1 MSVLETARRR
11 RPAVFFLTRG
21 PLLAALS
28 GLALTVLAAFYVH
41 SMLSGVAQARLAD
54 EADARSRHVQQR
66 LDRIAATLAAE
77 GDFLTANPAPAE
89 FDRQVALLIDLRPE
103 IRSVSWVGPDG
114 RVLRTGPAG
123 ADEASPGFAD
133 LTFAVPITGVPAAGA
148 STGGSTGGGVTVR
161 LGSDGA
167 SLLLARVTPGVGT
180 ALVARIDLRD
190 LLTLRMD
197 GQADPALWTRLS
209 LRSRGGEAAFVQ
221 TGHAAT
227 ATAEFSRA
235 ISIGDG
241 MWWLDM
247 TGDLVAGLARQWWEV
262 EAVLVFGLALTLG
275 VSLVLMV
282 SRRRAYDRVVLMES
296 LEQAN
301 AVLHASERKYRDI
314 YENAVEGMFTISVGG
329 AFLSANPALVRMLGY
344 ASEGELATAVAD
356 AWAQLFIDPR
366 PRADFP
372 RDVVDRGAVQDFVAE
387 IRRKDGSTLWA
398 SLSARVLLDGAGRAY
413 ALQGT
418 ADDITDRRRAEV
430 ALRLAKEQSE
440 FASRAKTEFLANMSH
455 ELRTPLNAIIGFSEI
470 IGSQSLGAIGNP
482 AYAEYARDIH
492 DSGRMLLDL
501 INDILDLSKIEAG
514 KRELN
519 EHMVDLPRVFVSCLR
534 VVKERA
540 IRGGINLQTD
550 YAGFLPRL
558 RADEVALKQLLSNLL
573 ANAVKFTLKG
583 GTVTLGAVVD
593 EDGRLVITVTDTGI
607 GMRAED
613 ISRALEPFRQIE
625 NPLTR
630 TAGGAGLGLPLVR
643 ALVELHGG
651 TLEIDSEPGTGTT
664 ARVIMPADRVWPD
677 MGLVAAAN

>member
-21 PLLAALS
+21 PILAALS
-28 GLALTVLAAFYVH
+28 GIVLTVLAAFYVH

-66 LDRIAATLAAE
+66 LDRIAATLGAE

-103 IRSVSWVGPDG
+103 IRAVSWVGPGG
-114 RVLRTGPAG
+114 RVLRTGPMG
-123 ADEASPGFAD
+123 AEIAPADMADHPFSPE
-133 LTFAVPITGVPAAGA
+133 
-148 STGGSTGGGVTVR
+148 GVTVR
-161 LGSDGA
+161 LSADGA
-167 SLLLARVTPGVGT
+167 NLLLARSTSGPAPSGAPSGGPNGGM

-190 LLTLRMD
+190 LLTLRME

-221 TGHAAT
+221 TGHT
-227 ATAEFSRA
+227 ATTTSEFSRA
-235 ISIGDG
+235 LSIGDG
-241 MWWLDM
+241 VWWLDM
-247 TGDLVAGLARQWWEV
+247 TGDLVAGLARQSWEV
-262 EAVLVFGLALTLG
+262 EAVLVFGFALTFG

-282 SRRRAYDRVVLMES
+282 SRRRAHDRTVLMDS

-314 YENAVEGMFTISVGG
+314 YENAVEGMFTITVGG
-329 AFLSANPALVRMLGY
+329 AILSANPALVRMLGY
-344 ASEGELATAVAD
+344 ASEEDLATTLTD
-356 AWAQLFIDPR
+356 AWTQLFIDPR
-366 PRADFP
+366 PRVEFP
-372 RDVVDRGAVQDFVAE
+372 QEVMDRGAIQDFAAE
-387 IRRKDGSTLWA
+387 IRRRDGSALWA

-413 ALQGT
+413 AIQGT

-440 FASRAKTEFLANMSH
+440 FASRSKTEFLANMSH

-470 IGSQSLGAIGNP
+470 IGSQSLGPIDNP
-482 AYAEYARDIH
+482 AYAEYAKDIH

-519 EHMVDLPRVFVSCLR
+519 EHMVDLPRVFASCLR

-540 IRGGINLQTD
+540 IRGGIHLQTD
-550 YAGFLPRL
+550 YADFLPRL

-593 EDGRLVITVTDTGI
+593 GDGRLVITVADTGI

-613 ISRALEPFRQIE
+613 IGRALEPFRQIE

-651 TLEIDSEPGTGTT
+651 KLEIESEPGTGTI

-677 MGLVAAAN
+677 IGLVVAAAN

>member
-1 MSVLETARRR
+1 MSVLETARHR
-11 RPAVFFLTRG
+11 RPAIFFLTRG
-21 PLLAALS
+21 PILAALS
-28 GLALTVLAAFYVH
+28 GIALTVLAAFYVQ

-66 LDRIAATLAAE
+66 LDRIAATLGAE

-103 IRSVSWVGPDG
+103 IKAVSWVGPG
-114 RVLRTGPAG
+114 GNVLRTGPAG
-123 ADEASPGFAD
+123 SETTPGDLAD
-133 LTFAVPITGVPAAGA
+133 LPPPPA
-148 STGGSTGGGVTVR
+148 GGGVTVR
-161 LGSDGA
+161 LGGDGA
-167 SLLLARVTPGVGT
+167 SLLLARFTPGAPAGTET

-190 LLTLRMD
+190 LLTLRMEG
-197 GQADPALWTRLS
+197 GQSNAALWTRLS
-209 LRSRGGEAAFVQ
+209 LRSRGGDAAFVQ
-221 TGHAAT
+221 TGHTAA
-227 ATAEFSRA
+227 AAYELSRA
-235 ISIGDG
+235 ISVGDSV
-241 MWWLDM
+241 WWLDM
-247 TGDLVAGLARQWWEV
+247 TGDLVAGLARQSWEV
-262 EAVLVFGLALTLG
+262 EAVLVFGLALTFG

-282 SRRRAYDRVVLMES
+282 SRRRAHDRVVLMDS

-314 YENAVEGMFTISVGG
+314 YENAVEGMFTITIGG

-344 ASEGELATAVAD
+344 ASEEDLANAMPD
-356 AWAQLFIDPR
+356 AWTRLFVDSR

-372 RDVVDRGAVQDFVAE
+372 RGVAERGAIQDFVAE

-398 SLSARVLLDGAGRAY
+398 SLSARVLLDEAGRAY
-413 ALQGT
+413 AIQGT

-440 FASRAKTEFLANMSH
+440 FASRSKTEFLANMSH

-470 IGSQSLGAIGNP
+470 IGSQSLGVIDNP

-519 EHMVDLPRVFVSCLR
+519 EHMVDLPRVFASCLR

-550 YAGFLPRL
+550 YADFLPRL

-583 GTVTLGAVVD
+583 GSVTLGAGVD
-593 EDGRLVITVTDTGI
+593 GEGRLVITVTDTGI

-613 ISRALEPFRQIE
+613 IGRALEPFRQIE

-643 ALVELHGG
+643 ALVELHNGK
-651 TLEIDSEPGTGTT
+651 LEIDSEPGAGTT

-677 MGLVAAAN
+677 INLVAAAN

>member
-1 MSVLETARRR
+1 
-11 RPAVFFLTRG
+11 
-21 PLLAALS
+21 
-28 GLALTVLAAFYVH
+28 
-41 SMLSGVAQARLAD
+41 MLSGVAQARLAD
-54 EADARSRHVQQR
+54 EADSRSRHVQQR
-66 LDRIAATLAAE
+66 LDRISATLGAE

-103 IRSVSWVGPDG
+103 IRSVSWVGPGG
-114 RVLRTGPAG
+114 RAQRTGPAG
-123 ADEASPGFAD
+123 AEIDPTDLAD
-133 LTFAVPITGVPAAGA
+133 LVAATPQGGPPTGAATPA
-148 STGGSTGGGVTVR
+148 GGGAVTVR
-161 LGSDGA
+161 LGGDGA
-167 SLLLARVTPGVGT
+167 SLLLAHATAGGA

-197 GQADPALWTRLS
+197 GQADPSLWTRLS
-209 LRSRGGEAAFVQ
+209 LRSRAGEAAFVQ

-227 ATAEFSRA
+227 TTAEFSRA
-235 ISIGDG
+235 LSIGDG
-241 MWWLDM
+241 VWWLDM
-247 TGDLVAGLARQWWEV
+247 TGDLQAGLARQAWEV
-262 EAVLVFGLALTLG
+262 EAVLLFGAALTLG

-282 SRRRAYDRVVLMES
+282 SRRRAHDRTILMDS

-314 YENAVEGMFTISVGG
+314 YENAVEGMFTITVGG

-344 ASEGELATAVAD
+344 ASEEDLANSMTD
-356 AWAQLFIDPR
+356 AWAQLFIDA
-366 PRADFP
+366 RARVDFP
-372 RDVVDRGAVQDFVAE
+372 HEVVERGAIQDFAAE
-387 IRRKDGSTLWA
+387 IRRKDGSALWA
-398 SLSARVLLDGAGRAY
+398 SLSARVLLDGIGRAY
-413 ALQGT
+413 AIQGT

-440 FASRAKTEFLANMSH
+440 FASRSKTEFLANMSH

-470 IGSQSLGAIGNP
+470 IGSQSLGPIGNP

-519 EHMVDLPRVFVSCLR
+519 EHMVDLPRVFASCLR

-550 YAGFLPRL
+550 YPDFLPRL

-583 GTVTLGAVVD
+583 GSVTLGAGID
-593 EDGRLVITVTDTGI
+593 GQGRLVITVADTGI

-613 ISRALEPFRQIE
+613 IGRALEPFRQIE

-630 TAGGAGLGLPLVR
+630 TTGGAGLGLPLVR
-643 ALVELHGG
+643 ALVELHDGR
-651 TLEIDSEPGTGTT
+651 LEIESEPGMGTT

-677 MGLVAAAN
+677 MGLVAAT

>member
-1 MSVLETARRR
+1 M
-11 RPAVFFLTRG
+11 
-21 PLLAALS
+21 AALS
-28 GLALTVLAAFYVH
+28 GIVLTVLAAFYVH

-66 LDRIAATLAAE
+66 LDRIAATLGAE

-103 IRSVSWVGPDG
+103 IRAVSWMGPGG
-114 RVLRTGPAG
+114 RVLRTGPTGAEIAPADVAG
-123 ADEASPGFAD
+123 LLHAS
-133 LTFAVPITGVPAAGA
+133 TAAGA
-148 STGGSTGGGVTVR
+148 PPAGGAITVR
-161 LGSDGA
+161 LSADGA
-167 SLLLARVTPGVGT
+167 NLLLAWSTSGGASNGET

-190 LLTLRMD
+190 LLTLRME

-221 TGHAAT
+221 TGHTAAAT
-227 ATAEFSRA
+227 SEFSRA
-235 ISIGDG
+235 LSIGDG
-241 MWWLDM
+241 VWWLDM
-247 TGDLVAGLARQWWEV
+247 TGDLVAGLARQSWEV
-262 EAVLVFGLALTLG
+262 EAVLVFGFALTFG
-275 VSLVLMV
+275 ISVVLMV
-282 SRRRAYDRVVLMES
+282 SRRRAHDRIVLMDS

-314 YENAVEGMFTISVGG
+314 YENAVEGMFTITVGG
-329 AFLSANPALVRMLGY
+329 AILSANPALVRMLGY
-344 ASEGELATAVAD
+344 ASEEDLATALTD
-356 AWAQLFIDPR
+356 AWAQLFVDPR
-366 PRADFP
+366 PRVDFP
-372 RDVVDRGAVQDFVAE
+372 QGVVDRGAIQDFVAE
-387 IRRKDGSTLWA
+387 IRRKDGSALWA
-398 SLSARVLLDGAGRAY
+398 SLSARVLRDGAGRAY
-413 ALQGT
+413 GIQGT

-440 FASRAKTEFLANMSH
+440 FASRSKTEFLANMSH

-482 AYAEYARDIH
+482 AYAEYAKDIH

-519 EHMVDLPRVFVSCLR
+519 EHSVDLPRVFASCLR

-540 IRGGINLQTD
+540 IRGGIHLQTD
-550 YAGFLPRL
+550 YADFLPRL

-583 GTVTLGAVVD
+583 GTVTLGARVD
-593 EDGRLVITVTDTGI
+593 GDGRLVITVADTGI

-613 ISRALEPFRQIE
+613 IGRALEPFRQIE

-643 ALVELHGG
+643 ALVELHDGK
-651 TLEIDSEPGTGTT
+651 LEIESEPGTGTI

-677 MGLVAAAN
+677 IGLVAAAN